1 MENDYKILYKR
12 FFTSLKFLY
21 SSEEAISMQYALN
34 SSLTNP
40 GLAIII
46 SFSFPEM
53 LD

>member
-12 FFTSLKFLY
+12 FFTSLKLLY

-53 LD
+53 LE